1 MTQEKLKDV
10 MCNILGMVPDQ
21 TENNANGS
29 VEKGTGKYHKL
40 EESLNCVKSDEN
52 CRDFAKKIV
61 EFARENIGRKNG
73 EIESDHKQLKKK

>member
-21 TENNANGS
+21 TENNENGS
-29 VEKGTGKYHKL
+29 PENGTTICQKL
-40 EESLNCVKSDEN
+40 EKSLNRVHSDEN
-52 CRDFAKKIV
+52 CRDIAKKIV

-73 EIESDHKQLKKK
+73 EKERNSKQLKKK